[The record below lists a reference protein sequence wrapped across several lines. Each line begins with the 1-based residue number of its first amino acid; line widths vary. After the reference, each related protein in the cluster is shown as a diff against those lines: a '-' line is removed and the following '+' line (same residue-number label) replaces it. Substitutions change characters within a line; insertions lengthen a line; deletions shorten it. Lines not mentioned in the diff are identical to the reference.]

1 MSTDAL
7 DKYCYIAPLKQALL
21 AKFLSEFGLTNVQY
35 SNNQFVHHKDRASFR
50 TFHNLNFVKY
60 SESLKEL
67 LEIPLQDTD
76 SVFNVMTAS
85 VLDPSKDVL
94 NIKEVGEV
102 MYTEFLEKRRT
113 GTDVSVWDTMH
124 KRKLLTFKTS
134 ARVIEMK
141 LKSDKILTL
150 KAERSLMTKLL
161 VITRS
166 RPEIDVAE
174 LFSIHEFSAVPRS
187 LFDQYGV
194 PLRYTDQS
202 SFLRGLKELT
212 QTNTRDDF
220 HNWCTLLDCMG
231 FVNQMKLTSSTPT
244 IDHFALQFCERIER
258 LTDHSVQALSA

>member
-1 MSTDAL
+1 MVQDHALEQVNKDIKATGGVVGMSTDAL
-7 DKYCYIAPLKQALL
+7 DKYCYIASLNQALL

-60 SESLKEL
+60 SESLKEI

-85 VLDPSKDVL
+85 VLYPSKDVL

-134 ARVIEMK
+134 ARVI
-141 LKSDKILTL
+141 DPNDQ
-150 KAERSLMTKLL
+150 A
-161 VITRS
+161 
-166 RPEIDVAE
+166 PGH
-174 LFSIHEFSAVPRS
+174 HEK
-187 LFDQYGV
+187 Q
-194 PLRYTDQS
+194 
-202 SFLRGLKELT
+202 
-212 QTNTRDDF
+212 TRDR
-220 HNWCTLLDCMG
+220 C
-231 FVNQMKLTSSTPT
+231 SRT
-244 IDHFALQFCERIER
+244 IQHTRVFCCPSI
-258 LTDHSVQALSA
+258 TF

>member
-60 SESLKEL
+60 SESLKEF

-76 SVFNVMTAS
+76 SVFNVMTA
-85 VLDPSKDVL
+85 VIDPSKDVL

-113 GTDVSVWDTMH
+113 GTDVSVRDTMH

-141 LKSDKILTL
+141 LKSDKIFTL

-187 LFDQYGV
+187 LFDQYGLQNPYSRV
-194 PLRYTDQS
+194 VYTSYGNRLECLSVSVLPDPSRNSTYLYIGEELHTDQKVIE
-202 SFLRGLKELT
+202 GQQK
-212 QTNTRDDF
+212 TRV
-220 HNWCTLLDCMG
+220 C
-231 FVNQMKLTSSTPT
+231 
-244 IDHFALQFCERIER
+244 
-258 LTDHSVQALSA
+258 